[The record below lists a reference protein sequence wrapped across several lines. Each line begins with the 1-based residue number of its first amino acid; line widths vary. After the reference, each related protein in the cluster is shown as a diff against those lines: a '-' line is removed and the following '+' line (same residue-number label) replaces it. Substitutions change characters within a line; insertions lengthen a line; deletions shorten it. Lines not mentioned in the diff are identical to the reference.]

1 MPDEP
6 ALNDPEILRLSTG
19 MVMRESDEANAVF
32 PGKRLARV
40 ILVLQDGTR
49 LESGWMTPRWD
60 ATEPPTEA
68 EITAKFHD
76 LADPVLGPVRAA
88 AIAAAVENLPETGL
102 APLTDQLFRPIS
114 PATTSSKSA

>member
-40 ILVLQDGTR
+40 TLVLQDGTR
-49 LESGWMTPRWD
+49 LESGWMTPLWD
-60 ATEPPTEA
+60 ATEAFLEA
-68 EITAKFHD
+68 F
-76 LADPVLGPVRAA
+76 
-88 AIAAAVENLPETGL
+88 ENFVG
-102 APLTDQLFRPIS
+102 
-114 PATTSSKSA
+114 K